1 MKFDRRIFLGA
12 AAGVALSLS
21 VPAFAQTAGSDYTP
35 ISPAQPTEDKNKI
48 EVLEFFS
55 YGCPHCFEFYP
66 LLSAWVAKLPS
77 DVVVRKVPVSFNS
90 YFAIVAPLSYALE
103 AMGEATRL
111 DSSVFKAIHVEGN
124 RLADAKSRAEWAQ
137 KNGVDPQKLEDA
149 MKSFGVMSK
158 VKRAEQMT
166 TAYRVQ
172 GVPALAVEG
181 KYLVGGKD
189 FNEALS
195 IADKLIAKAR
205 AEKSGKK

>member
-1 MKFDRRIFLGA
+1 MKFARRIFLSAAVGA
-12 AAGVALSLS
+12 ALSLS
-21 VPAFAQTAGSDYTP
+21 VPAFAQSAGTDFSP

-111 DSSVFKAIHVEGN
+111 DASVFKAIHVEGN

-137 KNGVDPQKLEDA
+137 KNGIDPQKLEDT

-166 TAYRVQ
+166 SAYHVQ

-189 FNEALS
+189 FNDALS